1 MITNDIAAAPGLC
14 VSFFTQGCPHRC
26 HGCHNPETWAFDGG
40 EEFTP
45 EVLDKII
52 EALNAQGIKR
62 KFCLMGG
69 EPLCQENE
77 FLSYLIISTIKDR
90 SPETEIYIWSGYY
103 YDELLKNSSIKVKQ
117 ILALADYL
125 VDGPYIE
132 DQRNLTLE
140 MRGSENQSII
150 KLHD

>member
-132 DQRNLTLE
+132 NQRNLTLE